1 MVAGEAS
8 SDLLAS
14 EVLRRLAA
22 GAGRSQGQGEG
33 QGPGQALACA
43 GIGGHRMTAAGFQAW
58 WPAERL
64 SIHGYADALRA
75 LPALLWI
82 RHRLAQRLLKWRA
95 SVFVGIDAPDFNLG
109 LEQRLR
115 ERGVRTVHFVS
126 PSIWAWRPER
136 IGKIR
141 RAVDHMLLIFPFEQA
156 IYRDAGIRATFVG
169 HPLADTIPLEPDREA
184 ARAAL
189 GLEAV
194 PGAVIAAPGAVIAMP
209 GPVIALLPGSRR
221 GEIERLAP
229 LFLDVAIE
237 VRRSRPDACFI
248 VPAAN
253 ADRLAELEQHL
264 ARARQHDPDLDVR
277 LVDGQSHR
285 VLEAADAVLVASG
298 TATLEAALYK
308 RPMVIAYRVPDFD
321 YRRMKGKALQPWVGL
336 PNILCGD
343 FVVPEF
349 IQDEARPAPIAA
361 SLLAALDDRPA
372 AERLAAR
379 FTELHRSLRHD
390 CAARVAAV
398 LADECRQGGSR
409 QNESR
414 QDESRPDGGLS

>member
-8 SDLLAS
+8 SDLLAA
-14 EVLRRLAA
+14 EVLQRLVA
-22 GAGRSQGQGEG
+22 
-33 QGPGQALACA
+33 GPGGAATCA
-43 GIGGHRMTAAGFQAW
+43 GIGGQRMTAAGFEAW

-82 RHRLAQRLLKWRA
+82 RYRLAQRLLGWGA

-115 ERGVRTVHFVS
+115 QRGLRTVHFVS

-136 IGKIR
+136 IETIR
-141 RAVDHMLLIFPFEQA
+141 RAVDHMLLVFPFEQA

-169 HPLADTIPLEPDREA
+169 HPLADTIPLQPDRDA
-184 ARAAL
+184 ARRAL
-189 GLEAV
+189 GLGDGSGQ
-194 PGAVIAAPGAVIAMP
+194 GAL
-209 GPVIALLPGSRR
+209 IALLPGSRR

-229 LFLDVAIE
+229 LFLAAAVEI
-237 VRRSRPDACFI
+237 RRSRPDARVV

-253 ADRLAELEQHL
+253 AARLAELEGHV
-264 ARARQHDPDLDVR
+264 ARARERDPDLDVR

-285 VLEAADAVLVASG
+285 AMEAADIVLVASG

-336 PNILCGD
+336 PNILCGE

-349 IQDEARPAPIAA
+349 IQDEARPGPIAA
-361 SLLAALDDRPA
+361 ALLAALDDA
-372 AERLAAR
+372 GNTEKLTAR
-379 FTELHRSLRHD
+379 FTDLHLSLRHD
-390 CAARVAAV
+390 CAASVAAV
-398 LADECRQGGSR
+398 LADEGRAATSR
-409 QNESR
+409 ARREVGR
-414 QDESRPDGGLS
+414 

>member
-1 MVAGEAS
+1 MKIGMVAGEAS
-8 SDLLAS
+8 SDLLAA
-14 EVLRRLAA
+14 EVLQLLVADHGRAA
-22 GAGRSQGQGEG
+22 
-33 QGPGQALACA
+33 ACV
-43 GIGGHRMTAAGFQAW
+43 GIGGHRMTAAGFDAW

-82 RHRLAQRLLKWRA
+82 RHRLAQRLQAWGA

-115 ERGVRTVHFVS
+115 RRGLRTVHFVS

-136 IGKIR
+136 IETIR
-141 RAVDHMLLIFPFEQA
+141 RAVDHMLLVFPFEQA

-169 HPLADTIPLEPDREA
+169 HPLADTIPLHPDREA
-184 ARAAL
+184 ARRAL
-189 GLEAV
+189 GLASGSGQ
-194 PGAVIAAPGAVIAMP
+194 GAIV
-209 GPVIALLPGSRR
+209 ALLPGSRR

-229 LFLDVAIE
+229 LFLEAAVAI
-237 VRRSRPDACFI
+237 RRSRPDTRFV

-253 ADRLAELEQHL
+253 ADRLAELATHVAL
-264 ARARQHDPDLDVR
+264 ARQGDPDLDVR

-285 VLEAADAVLVASG
+285 VMEAADIVLVASG

-336 PNILCGD
+336 PNILCGE

-349 IQDEARPAPIAA
+349 IQDEARPGPIAD
-361 SLLAALDDRPA
+361 SVLAVLDDPA
-372 AERLAAR
+372 GSDRLAVR
-379 FTELHRSLRHD
+379 FTELHQSLRHD

-398 LADECRQGGSR
+398 LADECRLAGGGT
-409 QNESR
+409 
-414 QDESRPDGGLS
+414 DGPLIEASHR